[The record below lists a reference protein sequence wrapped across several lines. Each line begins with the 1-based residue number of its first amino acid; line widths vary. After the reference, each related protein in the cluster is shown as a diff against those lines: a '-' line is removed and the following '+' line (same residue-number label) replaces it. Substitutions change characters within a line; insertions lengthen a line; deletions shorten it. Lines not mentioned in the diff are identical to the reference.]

1 MPWFVK
7 HETFTPETAALSVEQ
22 RRSHLE
28 AHRAWVEEQ
37 LESGT
42 VITTGFLVDG
52 KGLPGGGGLLMV
64 EAESYAQ
71 ALALLRG
78 DPMIARGLVDWTLQ
92 QWMPVAGSPLMAILS
107 PAPNRPG

>member
-1 MPWFVK
+1 MPWFIK

-22 RRSHLE
+22 RRPHLE

-42 VITTGFLVDG
+42 VISTGFLVDENG
-52 KGLPGGGGLLMV
+52 QPGGGGLLMI

-78 DPMIARGLVDWTLQ
+78 DPMIARGLVNWTLQ
-92 QWMPVAGSPLMAILS
+92 QWMPVEGLPLLGILS
-107 PAPNRPG
+107 AALDQPD

>member
-1 MPWFVK
+1 MPWFIK
-7 HETFTPETAALSVEQ
+7 HETFTAETTALSVEQ
-22 RRSHLE
+22 RRPHLE

-42 VITTGFLVDG
+42 VIITGFLVDENG
-52 KGLPGGGGLLMV
+52 QPGGGGLLMI

-78 DPMIARGLVDWTLQ
+78 DPMIARGLVNWTLQ
-92 QWMPVAGSPLMAILS
+92 QWMPVEGLPLLGILS
-107 PAPNRPG
+107 AALDQPD